1 MNIKEYYVSKLA
13 INYQMLIPRNPVD
26 FKDKSKTIYYRQHI
40 MHTIEEDDYDDDNMY
55 NLYKVLTLIFR
66 Y

>member
-13 INYQMLIPRNPVD
+13 INYQMLIPLNPVD

-40 MHTIEEDDYDDDNMY
+40 MHTIEEDDYDDDMY